1 MIGVPQTSK
10 QDVCAT
16 ARFLQAAEASR
27 KGGESGAAVVLT

>member
-10 QDVCAT
+10 QDVCAG

-27 KGGESGAAVVLT
+27 KGGEPEEAVVLA